1 MRMDRYNDNEEVNES
16 LKTRTNKNQELYTDV
31 YMNNVCVDINNLKH
45 FMQEDNDLKENENL
59 KLIKENKLV
68 DIKYEDKIYNIN
80 TLIEEALASKKD
92 DNLKR
97 SIDTKVDDMEI
108 NNLIESINENKKEN
122 EKEVNDGLLVDL
134 MPSDNNTAVIPPL
147 ETPILEDNYQ
157 ENKINK
163 DEKDEEQEE
172 EQELVNYDE
181 NSINELDKDL
191 DSVDDGKNYHIIEES
206 NELVEDKKELL
217 EEEKDDEIDEE
228 ELIFDEKPNRKIV
241 LIVLII
247 LFLIALVIGFLMYK
261 KIIKI

>member
-1 MRMDRYNDNEEVNES
+1 MRMDRYNDSEEVNES

-68 DIKYEDKIYNIN
+68 DVKYEDKIYNIN
-80 TLIEEALASKKD
+80 TLIEEAVASKKD

-147 ETPILEDNYQ
+147 DMPILEDSYQ

-163 DEKDEEQEE
+163 DEKELDNQDEK
-172 EQELVNYDE
+172 
-181 NSINELDKDL
+181 SINELDKDL
-191 DSVDDGKNYHIIEES
+191 NSVDDDKNSYILEEDKL
-206 NELVEDKKELL
+206 NTVDGDKKELL
-217 EEEKDDEIDEE
+217 EEEKDDEVDEE

-247 LFLIALVIGFLMYK
+247 LFLIALVIGFLIYK

>member
-68 DIKYEDKIYNIN
+68 DVKYEDKIYNIN

-97 SIDTKVDDMEI
+97 SIDTKVDDLEI

-147 ETPILEDNYQ
+147 DMPILEDSYQ

-163 DEKDEEQEE
+163 DEKEE
-172 EQELVNYDE
+172 EKELVNDDE
-181 NSINELDKDL
+181 KQELDKNL
-191 DSVDDGKNYHIIEES
+191 NSVDDDKNSHILEE
-206 NELVEDKKELL
+206 NKLVEVDEDKKELL
-217 EEEKDDEIDEE
+217 AEEKNDEIDEE
-228 ELIFDEKPNRKIV
+228 EILFDEKPNRKIV

-247 LFLIALVIGFLMYK
+247 LFLIALVIGFLIYK

>member
-68 DIKYEDKIYNIN
+68 DVKYEDKIYNIN

-97 SIDTKVDDMEI
+97 SIDTKVDDLEI

-134 MPSDNNTAVIPPL
+134 MPSDNNTAVIPPI
-147 ETPILEDNYQ
+147 ETPILEDSYQ

-163 DEKDEEQEE
+163 DEKEE
-172 EQELVNYDE
+172 EKELVNDDE
-181 NSINELDKDL
+181 KQELDKNL
-191 DSVDDGKNYHIIEES
+191 NSVDDDKNSHILEE
-206 NELVEDKKELL
+206 NKLVEVDEDKKELL
-217 EEEKDDEIDEE
+217 AEEKNDEIDEE

-247 LFLIALVIGFLMYK
+247 LFLIALVIGFLIYK

>member
-68 DIKYEDKIYNIN
+68 DVKYEDKIYNIN

-97 SIDTKVDDMEI
+97 SIDTKVDDLEI

-147 ETPILEDNYQ
+147 DMPILEDSYQ

-163 DEKDEEQEE
+163 GEKEEEKEEEKLVNDDEKQ
-172 EQELVNYDE
+172 
-181 NSINELDKDL
+181 ELDKNL
-191 DSVDDGKNYHIIEES
+191 NSVDDDKNSHILEE
-206 NELVEDKKELL
+206 NKLVEVDEDKKELL
-217 EEEKDDEIDEE
+217 AEEKNDEIDEE
-228 ELIFDEKPNRKIV
+228 EILFDEKPNRKIV

-247 LFLIALVIGFLMYK
+247 LFLIALVIGFLIYK

>member
-1 MRMDRYNDNEEVNES
+1 MRMDRYNDSEEVNES

-68 DIKYEDKIYNIN
+68 YVKYEDILKNIN

-97 SIDTKVDDMEI
+97 SIDTKVDDLEI

-134 MPSDNNTAVIPPL
+134 MPSDNNTAVIPPI
-147 ETPILEDNYQ
+147 ETPILEDSYQ

-163 DEKDEEQEE
+163 DEKEE
-172 EQELVNYDE
+172 EKELVNDDE
-181 NSINELDKDL
+181 KQELDKNL
-191 DSVDDGKNYHIIEES
+191 NSVDDDKNSHILEE
-206 NELVEDKKELL
+206 NKLVEVDEDKKELL
-217 EEEKDDEIDEE
+217 AEEKNDEIDEE
-228 ELIFDEKPNRKIV
+228 EILFDEKPNRKIV

-247 LFLIALVIGFLMYK
+247 LFLIALVIGFLIYK

>member
-1 MRMDRYNDNEEVNES
+1 MRMDRYNDNEEVNEN

-68 DIKYEDKIYNIN
+68 DVKYEDKIYNIN

-97 SIDTKVDDMEI
+97 SIDTKVDDLEI

-147 ETPILEDNYQ
+147 DMPILEDSYQ

-163 DEKDEEQEE
+163 DEKEE
-172 EQELVNYDE
+172 EKELDNHDE
-181 NSINELDKDL
+181 KSINELDKDL
-191 DSVDDGKNYHIIEES
+191 NSVDDDKNSYILEEDKL
-206 NELVEDKKELL
+206 NTVDGDKKELL

-247 LFLIALVIGFLMYK
+247 LFLIALVIGFLIYK

>member
-68 DIKYEDKIYNIN
+68 DVKYEDKIYNIN

-97 SIDTKVDDMEI
+97 SIDTKVDDLEI

-147 ETPILEDNYQ
+147 DMPILEDSYQ

-163 DEKDEEQEE
+163 DEKEE
-172 EQELVNYDE
+172 EKELVNDDE
-181 NSINELDKDL
+181 KQELDKNL
-191 DSVDDGKNYHIIEES
+191 NSVDDDKNSHILEE
-206 NELVEDKKELL
+206 NKLVEVDEDKKELL
-217 EEEKDDEIDEE
+217 AEEKNDEIDEE
-228 ELIFDEKPNRKIV
+228 EILFDEKPNRKIV

-247 LFLIALVIGFLMYK
+247 LFLMALVIGFLIYK

>member
-1 MRMDRYNDNEEVNES
+1 MYNFAAVNEN

-68 DIKYEDKIYNIN
+68 DVKYEDKIYNIN

-97 SIDTKVDDMEI
+97 SIDTKVDDLEI

-147 ETPILEDNYQ
+147 DMPILEDSYQ

-163 DEKDEEQEE
+163 DEKEE
-172 EQELVNYDE
+172 EKELVNDDE
-181 NSINELDKDL
+181 KQELDKNL
-191 DSVDDGKNYHIIEES
+191 NSVDDDKNSHILEE
-206 NELVEDKKELL
+206 NKLVEVDEDKKELL
-217 EEEKDDEIDEE
+217 AEEKNDEIDEE
-228 ELIFDEKPNRKIV
+228 EILFDEKPNRKIV

-247 LFLIALVIGFLMYK
+247 LFLMALVIGFLIYK

>member
-1 MRMDRYNDNEEVNES
+1 MRMDRYNDSEEVNES

-68 DIKYEDKIYNIN
+68 DVKYEDKIYNIN

-97 SIDTKVDDMEI
+97 SIDTKVDDLEI

-134 MPSDNNTAVIPPL
+134 MPSDNNTAVIPPIDM
-147 ETPILEDNYQ
+147 PILEDSYQ

-163 DEKDEEQEE
+163 DEKEE
-172 EQELVNYDE
+172 EKELDNHDE
-181 NSINELDKDL
+181 KSINELDKDL
-191 DSVDDGKNYHIIEES
+191 NSVDDYKNSYILEEDKL
-206 NELVEDKKELL
+206 NTVDGDKKELL
-217 EEEKDDEIDEE
+217 AEEKDDEVDEE

-247 LFLIALVIGFLMYK
+247 LFLIALVIGFLIYK

>member
-1 MRMDRYNDNEEVNES
+1 MRMDRYNDSEEVNES

-68 DIKYEDKIYNIN
+68 DVKYEDKIYNIN

-97 SIDTKVDDMEI
+97 SIDTKVDDLEI

-134 MPSDNNTAVIPPL
+134 MPSDNNTAVIPPI
-147 ETPILEDNYQ
+147 ETPILEDSYQ

-163 DEKDEEQEE
+163 DEKEE
-172 EQELVNYDE
+172 EKELVNDDE
-181 NSINELDKDL
+181 KQELDKNL
-191 DSVDDGKNYHIIEES
+191 NSVDDDKNSHILEE
-206 NELVEDKKELL
+206 NKLVEVDEDKKELL
-217 EEEKDDEIDEE
+217 AEEKNDEIDEE
-228 ELIFDEKPNRKIV
+228 EILFDEKPNRKIV

>member
-68 DIKYEDKIYNIN
+68 DVKYEDKIYNIN

-97 SIDTKVDDMEI
+97 SIDTKVDDLEI

-134 MPSDNNTAVIPPL
+134 MPSDNNTAVIPPIDM
-147 ETPILEDNYQ
+147 PILEDSYQ

-163 DEKDEEQEE
+163 DEKEE
-172 EQELVNYDE
+172 EKELDNHDE
-181 NSINELDKDL
+181 KSINELDKDL
-191 DSVDDGKNYHIIEES
+191 NSVDDYKNSYILEEDKL
-206 NELVEDKKELL
+206 NTVDGDKKELL
-217 EEEKDDEIDEE
+217 EEEKDDEVDEE

-247 LFLIALVIGFLMYK
+247 LFLIALVIGFLIYK

>member
-1 MRMDRYNDNEEVNES
+1 MRMDRYNDSEEVNES

-68 DIKYEDKIYNIN
+68 DVKYEDKIYNIN

-134 MPSDNNTAVIPPL
+134 MPSDNNTAVIPPIDM
-147 ETPILEDNYQ
+147 PILEDSYQ

-163 DEKDEEQEE
+163 DEKEE
-172 EQELVNYDE
+172 EK
-181 NSINELDKDL
+181 ELDNQDEDAFLKEIDKTL
-191 DSVDDGKNYHIIEES
+191 YDIEVEEPKEDEIIEEK
-206 NELVEDKKELL
+206 V
-217 EEEKDDEIDEE
+217 EEEI
-228 ELIFDEKPNRKIV
+228 LFDEKPSRKVV
-241 LIVLII
+241 LIVLVIF
-247 LFLIALVIGFLMYK
+247 FLIALVIGFLIYK

>member
-1 MRMDRYNDNEEVNES
+1 MRMDRYNDSEEVNES

-68 DIKYEDKIYNIN
+68 DVKYEDKIYNIN

-97 SIDTKVDDMEI
+97 SIDTKVDDLEI

-147 ETPILEDNYQ
+147 DMPILEDSYQ

-163 DEKDEEQEE
+163 DEKEE
-172 EQELVNYDE
+172 EKELDNQDE
-181 NSINELDKDL
+181 KSINELDKDL
-191 DSVDDGKNYHIIEES
+191 NSVDDDKNSYILEEDKL
-206 NELVEDKKELL
+206 NTVDGDKKELL
-217 EEEKDDEIDEE
+217 EEEKDDEVDEE

-247 LFLIALVIGFLMYK
+247 LFLIALVIGFLIYK

>member
-1 MRMDRYNDNEEVNES
+1 MRMDRYNDSEEVNES

-68 DIKYEDKIYNIN
+68 DVKYEDKIYNIN
-80 TLIEEALASKKD
+80 TLIEEAIASKKD

-97 SIDTKVDDMEI
+97 SIDTKVDDLEI

-134 MPSDNNTAVIPPL
+134 MPSDNNTAVIPPIDM
-147 ETPILEDNYQ
+147 PILEDSYQ

-163 DEKDEEQEE
+163 DEKEE
-172 EQELVNYDE
+172 EKELDNHDE
-181 NSINELDKDL
+181 KSINELDKDL
-191 DSVDDGKNYHIIEES
+191 NSVDDDKNSYILEEDKL
-206 NELVEDKKELL
+206 NTVDGDKKELL
-217 EEEKDDEIDEE
+217 EEIKDDEIDEE
-228 ELIFDEKPNRKIV
+228 EILFDEKPNRKIV

-247 LFLIALVIGFLMYK
+247 LFLIALVIGFLIYK

>member
-1 MRMDRYNDNEEVNES
+1 MRMDRYNDSEEVNES

-68 DIKYEDKIYNIN
+68 DVKYEDKIYNIN

-147 ETPILEDNYQ
+147 DMPILEDSYQ

-163 DEKDEEQEE
+163 DEKEE
-172 EQELVNYDE
+172 EKELDNHDE
-181 NSINELDKDL
+181 KSINELDKDL
-191 DSVDDGKNYHIIEES
+191 NSVDDDKNSHILEE
-206 NELVEDKKELL
+206 NKLVEVDEDKKELL
-217 EEEKDDEIDEE
+217 AEEKNDEIDEE
-228 ELIFDEKPNRKIV
+228 EILFDEKPNRKIV

-247 LFLIALVIGFLMYK
+247 LFLIALVIGFLIYK

>member
-1 MRMDRYNDNEEVNES
+1 MRMDRYNDSEEVNES

-68 DIKYEDKIYNIN
+68 DVKYEDKIYNIN

-97 SIDTKVDDMEI
+97 SIDTKVDDLEI

-134 MPSDNNTAVIPPL
+134 MPSDNNTAVIPPI
-147 ETPILEDNYQ
+147 ETPILEDSYQ

-163 DEKDEEQEE
+163 DEKEE
-172 EQELVNYDE
+172 EKELVNDDE
-181 NSINELDKDL
+181 KQELDKNL
-191 DSVDDGKNYHIIEES
+191 NSVDDDKNSHILEE
-206 NELVEDKKELL
+206 NKLVEVDEDKKELL
-217 EEEKDDEIDEE
+217 AEEKNDEIDEE
-228 ELIFDEKPNRKIV
+228 EILFDEKPNRKIV

-247 LFLIALVIGFLMYK
+247 LFLIALVIGFLIYK

>member
-1 MRMDRYNDNEEVNES
+1 MRMDRYNDSEEVNES

-68 DIKYEDKIYNIN
+68 DVKYEDKIYNIN

-97 SIDTKVDDMEI
+97 SIDTKVDDLEI

-147 ETPILEDNYQ
+147 DMPILEDSYQ

-163 DEKDEEQEE
+163 DEKEE
-172 EQELVNYDE
+172 EKELDNQDE
-181 NSINELDKDL
+181 KSINELDKDL
-191 DSVDDGKNYHIIEES
+191 NSVDDDKNSYILEEDKL
-206 NELVEDKKELL
+206 NTVDGDKKELL

-247 LFLIALVIGFLMYK
+247 LFLIALVIGFLIYK

>member
-68 DIKYEDKIYNIN
+68 DVKYEDKIYNIN

-147 ETPILEDNYQ
+147 DMPILEDSYQ

-163 DEKDEEQEE
+163 DEKEE
-172 EQELVNYDE
+172 EKELDNHDE
-181 NSINELDKDL
+181 KSINELDKDL
-191 DSVDDGKNYHIIEES
+191 NSVDDDKNSHILEE
-206 NELVEDKKELL
+206 NKLVEVDEDKKELL
-217 EEEKDDEIDEE
+217 AEEKNDEIDEE
-228 ELIFDEKPNRKIV
+228 EILFDEKPNRKIV

-247 LFLIALVIGFLMYK
+247 LFLIALVIGFLIYK

>member
-1 MRMDRYNDNEEVNES
+1 MRMDRYNDNEEVSES

-68 DIKYEDKIYNIN
+68 DVKYEDKIYNIN

-97 SIDTKVDDMEI
+97 SIDTKVDDLEI

-147 ETPILEDNYQ
+147 DMPILEDSYQ

-163 DEKDEEQEE
+163 DEKEE
-172 EQELVNYDE
+172 EKELDNQDE
-181 NSINELDKDL
+181 KSINELDKDL
-191 DSVDDGKNYHIIEES
+191 NSVDDDKNSYILEEDKL
-206 NELVEDKKELL
+206 NTVDGDKKELL
-217 EEEKDDEIDEE
+217 EEEKDDEVDEE

-261 KIIKI
+261 KIIKF

>member
-45 FMQEDNDLKENENL
+45 FMQEDNDLKDNENL

-68 DIKYEDKIYNIN
+68 DVKYEDKIYNIN
-80 TLIEEALASKKD
+80 TLIEEALASRKD

-97 SIDTKVDDMEI
+97 SIDTKVDDLEI

-147 ETPILEDNYQ
+147 DMPILEDSYQ

-163 DEKDEEQEE
+163 GEKEEEKEEEKLVNDDEKQ
-172 EQELVNYDE
+172 
-181 NSINELDKDL
+181 ELDKNL
-191 DSVDDGKNYHIIEES
+191 NSVDDDKNSHILEE
-206 NELVEDKKELL
+206 NKLVEVDEDKKELL
-217 EEEKDDEIDEE
+217 AEEKNDEIDEE
-228 ELIFDEKPNRKIV
+228 EILFDEKPNRKIV

-247 LFLIALVIGFLMYK
+247 LFLIALVIGFLIYK

>member
-1 MRMDRYNDNEEVNES
+1 MRMDRYNDSEEVNES

-59 KLIKENKLV
+59 KLIKEDKLV
-68 DIKYEDKIYNIN
+68 DVKYEDKIYNIN
-80 TLIEEALASKKD
+80 TLIEEALASRKD

-97 SIDTKVDDMEI
+97 SIDTKVDDLEI

-147 ETPILEDNYQ
+147 DMPILEDSYQ

-163 DEKDEEQEE
+163 DEKEE
-172 EQELVNYDE
+172 EKELDNHDE
-181 NSINELDKDL
+181 KSINELDKDL
-191 DSVDDGKNYHIIEES
+191 NSVDDDKNSYILEEDKL
-206 NELVEDKKELL
+206 NTVDGDKKELL
-217 EEEKDDEIDEE
+217 EEIKDDEIDEE
-228 ELIFDEKPNRKIV
+228 EILFDEKPNRKIV

-247 LFLIALVIGFLMYK
+247 LFLIALVIGFLIYK

>member
-1 MRMDRYNDNEEVNES
+1 MRMDRYDYNEEVNEN
-16 LKTRTNKNQELYTDV
+16 LKTRTNKNQELYTDD

-68 DIKYEDKIYNIN
+68 DVKYEDKIYNIN

-97 SIDTKVDDMEI
+97 SIDTKVDDLEI

-147 ETPILEDNYQ
+147 ETPILEDSYQ

-163 DEKDEEQEE
+163 DEKEE
-172 EQELVNYDE
+172 EKELVNDDE
-181 NSINELDKDL
+181 KQELDKNL
-191 DSVDDGKNYHIIEES
+191 NSVDDDKNSHILEE
-206 NELVEDKKELL
+206 NKLAKVDKDKKELL
-217 EEEKDDEIDEE
+217 AEEKDDEVDEE

-247 LFLIALVIGFLMYK
+247 LFLIALVIGFLIYK

>member
-1 MRMDRYNDNEEVNES
+1 MRMDRYNDNEEVSES

-68 DIKYEDKIYNIN
+68 DVKYEDKIYNIN

-97 SIDTKVDDMEI
+97 SIDTKVDDLEI

-147 ETPILEDNYQ
+147 DMPILEDSYQ

-163 DEKDEEQEE
+163 DEKEE
-172 EQELVNYDE
+172 EKELDNQDE
-181 NSINELDKDL
+181 KSINELDKDL
-191 DSVDDGKNYHIIEES
+191 NSVDDDKNSYILEEDKL
-206 NELVEDKKELL
+206 NTVDGDKKELL
-217 EEEKDDEIDEE
+217 EEEKDDEVDEE

-247 LFLIALVIGFLMYK
+247 LFLIALVIGFLIYK

>member
-1 MRMDRYNDNEEVNES
+1 MRMDRYNDSEEVNES

-68 DIKYEDKIYNIN
+68 DVKYEDKIYNIN

-97 SIDTKVDDMEI
+97 SIDTKVDDLEI

-134 MPSDNNTAVIPPL
+134 MPSDNNTAVIPPIDM
-147 ETPILEDNYQ
+147 PILEDSYQ

-163 DEKDEEQEE
+163 DEKEE
-172 EQELVNYDE
+172 EKELVNDDE
-181 NSINELDKDL
+181 KQELDKNL
-191 DSVDDGKNYHIIEES
+191 NSVDDDKNSYILEE
-206 NELVEDKKELL
+206 NKLNTVDEDKKELL
-217 EEEKDDEIDEE
+217 AEEKNDEIDEE
-228 ELIFDEKPNRKIV
+228 EILFDEKPNRKIV

-247 LFLIALVIGFLMYK
+247 LFLMALVIGFLIYK

>member
-68 DIKYEDKIYNIN
+68 DVKYEDKIYNIN

-97 SIDTKVDDMEI
+97 SIDTKVDDLEI

-147 ETPILEDNYQ
+147 DMPILEDSYQ

-163 DEKDEEQEE
+163 DEKEE
-172 EQELVNYDE
+172 EKELVNDDKLQ
-181 NSINELDKDL
+181 ELDKDL
-191 DSVDDGKNYHIIEES
+191 DSGDDDKNSYILEEDK
-206 NELVEDKKELL
+206 LVEVDEEKKDLL
-217 EEEKDDEIDEE
+217 AEEKDDEVDEE
-228 ELIFDEKPNRKIV
+228 ELIFDEKTNRKIV

-247 LFLIALVIGFLMYK
+247 LFLIALVIGFLIYR

>member
-68 DIKYEDKIYNIN
+68 DVKYEDKIYNIN

-97 SIDTKVDDMEI
+97 SIDTKVDDLEI

-147 ETPILEDNYQ
+147 DMPILEDSYQ

-163 DEKDEEQEE
+163 DEKEE
-172 EQELVNYDE
+172 EKELVNDDE
-181 NSINELDKDL
+181 KQELDKNL
-191 DSVDDGKNYHIIEES
+191 NSVDDDKNSHIIEES
-206 NELVEDKKELL
+206 NEVVEDKKELL
-217 EEEKDDEIDEE
+217 EEKKDDEIDEE

-247 LFLIALVIGFLMYK
+247 LFLIALVIGFLIYK

>member
-1 MRMDRYNDNEEVNES
+1 MRMDRYNDSEEVNES

-68 DIKYEDKIYNIN
+68 DVKYEDKIYNIN

-97 SIDTKVDDMEI
+97 SIDTKVDDLEI

-147 ETPILEDNYQ
+147 DMPILEDSYQ

-163 DEKDEEQEE
+163 DEKEE
-172 EQELVNYDE
+172 EKELDNHDE
-181 NSINELDKDL
+181 KSINELDKDL
-191 DSVDDGKNYHIIEES
+191 NSVDDDKNSHILEE
-206 NELVEDKKELL
+206 NKLVEVDEDKKELL
-217 EEEKDDEIDEE
+217 AEEKNDEIDEE
-228 ELIFDEKPNRKIV
+228 EILFDEKPNRKIV

-261 KIIKI
+261 KIIKF

>member
-1 MRMDRYNDNEEVNES
+1 
-16 LKTRTNKNQELYTDV
+16 
-31 YMNNVCVDINNLKH
+31 MNNVCVDINNLKH

-68 DIKYEDKIYNIN
+68 DVKYEDKIYNIN

-134 MPSDNNTAVIPPL
+134 MPSDNNTAVIPPI
-147 ETPILEDNYQ
+147 ETPILEDSYQ

-163 DEKDEEQEE
+163 DEKEE
-172 EQELVNYDE
+172 EKELVNDDE
-181 NSINELDKDL
+181 KHYQFVKVKIEPIELQITTSSMIPCDKYGSTDADINKTYFKFNI
-191 DSVDDGKNYHIIEES
+191 DDVNIENESLEDIIRGIY
-206 NELVEDKKELL
+206 
-217 EEEKDDEIDEE
+217 EKD
-228 ELIFDEKPNRKIV
+228 
-241 LIVLII
+241 
-247 LFLIALVIGFLMYK
+247 
-261 KIIKI
+261 

>member
-1 MRMDRYNDNEEVNES
+1 MRRDRYNDNEEVNES

-68 DIKYEDKIYNIN
+68 DVKYEDKIYNIN
-80 TLIEEALASKKD
+80 TLIEEALASRKD

-97 SIDTKVDDMEI
+97 SIDTKVDDLEI

-134 MPSDNNTAVIPPL
+134 MPSDNNTAVIPPI
-147 ETPILEDNYQ
+147 ETPILEDSYQ

-163 DEKDEEQEE
+163 DEKEE
-172 EQELVNYDE
+172 EKELVNDDE
-181 NSINELDKDL
+181 KQELDKNL
-191 DSVDDGKNYHIIEES
+191 NSVDDDKNSHILEE
-206 NELVEDKKELL
+206 NKLVEVDEDKKELL
-217 EEEKDDEIDEE
+217 AEEKNDEIDEE
-228 ELIFDEKPNRKIV
+228 EILFDENPNRKIV

-247 LFLIALVIGFLMYK
+247 LFLIALVIGFLIYK

>member
-1 MRMDRYNDNEEVNES
+1 MRMDRYNDNEEVSES

-68 DIKYEDKIYNIN
+68 DVKYEDKIYNIN

-97 SIDTKVDDMEI
+97 SIDTKVDDLEI

-147 ETPILEDNYQ
+147 DMPILEDSYQ

-163 DEKDEEQEE
+163 DEKEE
-172 EQELVNYDE
+172 EKELDNQDE
-181 NSINELDKDL
+181 KSINELDKDL
-191 DSVDDGKNYHIIEES
+191 NSVDDDKNSYILEEDKL
-206 NELVEDKKELL
+206 NTVDGDKKELL

-228 ELIFDEKPNRKIV
+228 EILFDEKPNRKIV

-247 LFLIALVIGFLMYK
+247 LFLIALVIGFLIYK

>member
-1 MRMDRYNDNEEVNES
+1 MRMDRYNDSEEVNES

-68 DIKYEDKIYNIN
+68 DVKYEDKIYNIN

-97 SIDTKVDDMEI
+97 SIDTKVDDLEI

-147 ETPILEDNYQ
+147 DMPILEDSYQ

-163 DEKDEEQEE
+163 GEKEEEKEEEKLVNDDEKQ
-172 EQELVNYDE
+172 
-181 NSINELDKDL
+181 ELDKNL
-191 DSVDDGKNYHIIEES
+191 NSVDDDKNSHILEE
-206 NELVEDKKELL
+206 NKLVEVDEDKKELL
-217 EEEKDDEIDEE
+217 AEEKNDEIDEE
-228 ELIFDEKPNRKIV
+228 EILFDEKPNRKIV

-247 LFLIALVIGFLMYK
+247 LFLIALVIGFLIYK

>member
-1 MRMDRYNDNEEVNES
+1 MRMDRYNDSEEVNES

-68 DIKYEDKIYNIN
+68 DVKYEDKIYNIN

-97 SIDTKVDDMEI
+97 SIDTKVDDLEI

-134 MPSDNNTAVIPPL
+134 MPSDNNTAVIPPIDM
-147 ETPILEDNYQ
+147 PILEDSYQ

-163 DEKDEEQEE
+163 DEKEE
-172 EQELVNYDE
+172 EKELDNHDE
-181 NSINELDKDL
+181 KSINELDKDL
-191 DSVDDGKNYHIIEES
+191 NSVDDDKNSYILEEDKL
-206 NELVEDKKELL
+206 NTVDGDKKELL
-217 EEEKDDEIDEE
+217 EEIKDDEIDEE
-228 ELIFDEKPNRKIV
+228 EILFDEKPNRKIV

-247 LFLIALVIGFLMYK
+247 LFLIALVIGFLIYK

>member
-68 DIKYEDKIYNIN
+68 DVKYEDKIYNIN
-80 TLIEEALASKKD
+80 TLIEEALASRKD

-97 SIDTKVDDMEI
+97 SIDTKVDDLEI

-147 ETPILEDNYQ
+147 DMPILEDSYQ

-163 DEKDEEQEE
+163 DEKEEKELDNQDEK
-172 EQELVNYDE
+172 
-181 NSINELDKDL
+181 SINELDKDL
-191 DSVDDGKNYHIIEES
+191 NSVDDDKNSHILEE
-206 NELVEDKKELL
+206 NKLVEVDEDKKELL
-217 EEEKDDEIDEE
+217 AEEKNDEIDEE
-228 ELIFDEKPNRKIV
+228 E
-241 LIVLII
+241 I
-247 LFLIALVIGFLMYK
+247 L
-261 KIIKI
+261 KIISDDIQVITNFVDELNLDNDLFKKGGAV

>member
-1 MRMDRYNDNEEVNES
+1 MRMDRYNDSEEVNES

-68 DIKYEDKIYNIN
+68 DVKYEDKIYNIN
-80 TLIEEALASKKD
+80 TLIEEAIASKKD

-97 SIDTKVDDMEI
+97 SIDTKVDDLEI

-134 MPSDNNTAVIPPL
+134 MPSDNNTAVIPPI
-147 ETPILEDNYQ
+147 ETPILEDSYQ

-163 DEKDEEQEE
+163 DEKEE
-172 EQELVNYDE
+172 EKELVNDDE
-181 NSINELDKDL
+181 KQELDKNL
-191 DSVDDGKNYHIIEES
+191 NSVDDDKNSHILEE
-206 NELVEDKKELL
+206 NKLVEVDENKKEWVA
-217 EEEKDDEIDEE
+217 EEKNDEIDEE
-228 ELIFDEKPNRKIV
+228 EILFDEKPNRKIV
-241 LIVLII
+241 LIALII
-247 LFLIALVIGFLMYK
+247 LFLIALVIGFLIYK

>member
-1 MRMDRYNDNEEVNES
+1 MRMDRYNDSEEVNEN

-68 DIKYEDKIYNIN
+68 DVKYEDKIYNIN

-97 SIDTKVDDMEI
+97 SIDTKVDDLEI

-134 MPSDNNTAVIPPL
+134 MPSDNNTAVIPPI
-147 ETPILEDNYQ
+147 ETPILEDSYQ

-163 DEKDEEQEE
+163 DEKEE
-172 EQELVNYDE
+172 EKELVNDDE
-181 NSINELDKDL
+181 KQELDKNL
-191 DSVDDGKNYHIIEES
+191 NSVDDDKNSHILEE
-206 NELVEDKKELL
+206 NKLVEVDEDKKELL
-217 EEEKDDEIDEE
+217 AEEKNDEIDEE
-228 ELIFDEKPNRKIV
+228 EILFDEKPNRKIV

-247 LFLIALVIGFLMYK
+247 LFLIALVIGFLIYK

>member
-1 MRMDRYNDNEEVNES
+1 MRMDRYNDSEEVNEN

-68 DIKYEDKIYNIN
+68 DVKYEDKIYNIN
-80 TLIEEALASKKD
+80 TLIEEAIASKKD

-134 MPSDNNTAVIPPL
+134 MPSDNNTAVIPPIDM
-147 ETPILEDNYQ
+147 PILEDSYQ

-163 DEKDEEQEE
+163 DEKEE
-172 EQELVNYDE
+172 EKELDNQDE
-181 NSINELDKDL
+181 KSINELDKDL
-191 DSVDDGKNYHIIEES
+191 NSVDDDKNSYILEEDKL
-206 NELVEDKKELL
+206 NTVDGDKKELL
-217 EEEKDDEIDEE
+217 EEEKDDEVDEE

-247 LFLIALVIGFLMYK
+247 LFLMALVIGFLIYK

>member
-68 DIKYEDKIYNIN
+68 DVKYEDKIYNIN

-97 SIDTKVDDMEI
+97 SIDTKVDDLEI

-147 ETPILEDNYQ
+147 DMPILEDSYQ
-157 ENKINK
+157 ENKIKK
-163 DEKDEEQEE
+163 DEKEE
-172 EQELVNYDE
+172 EKELVNDDE
-181 NSINELDKDL
+181 KQELDKNL
-191 DSVDDGKNYHIIEES
+191 NSVDDDKNSHILEE
-206 NELVEDKKELL
+206 NKLVEVDEDKKELL
-217 EEEKDDEIDEE
+217 AEEKNDEIDEE
-228 ELIFDEKPNRKIV
+228 EILFDEKPNRKIV

-247 LFLIALVIGFLMYK
+247 LFLIALVIGFLIYK